1 MRLSNAAVFTLIAL
15 FGMGTSAYAA
25 RVPFQD
31 HLSLQYP
38 GAPKLVP
45 ERSTSPY
52 PMTYTDEVAQS
63 LGVKDGHMDVFST
76 RPPSGYMPTFSAGV
90 DQGGAMLRLKWH
102 PGE

>member
-1 MRLSNAAVFTLIAL
+1 MRVEKASIIAFAALSLV
-15 FGMGTSAYAA
+15 GTTAQAA

-38 GAPKLVP
+38 GAPSLIP
-45 ERSTSPY
+45 EAPQSPY

-63 LGVKDGHMDVFST
+63 LGVKDGHLDVIST
-76 RPPSGYMPTFSAGV
+76 QPVSGYMPAFSAGV
-90 DQGGAMLRLKWH
+90 DRGGAMLRFKWH